1 MEQTNT
7 RQSRDRGDREEATM
21 SEEEKY
27 DNLIGEK
34 VETGDFSL
42 EDLTGEKLVEV
53 ASENWKDHW
62 KGMPEFEQDKEH
74 HQKIMVKFLTEKDM
88 LEFGERIGVKVT
100 PRTRG
105 IWYPAPEGVR
115 ESYLYRWFEGEDE

>member
-1 MEQTNT
+1 
-7 RQSRDRGDREEATM
+7 M

-27 DNLIGEK
+27 ENLIGEK

-53 ASENWKDHW
+53 ASENWEDHW
-62 KGMPEFEQDKEH
+62 KGMPDYEQNQSH
-74 HQKIMVKFLTEKDM
+74 HRKIQVKFLTEADM
-88 LEFGERIGVKVT
+88 NEFSEKIGVKIT
-100 PRTRG
+100 NKTRG

-115 ESYLYRWFEGEDE
+115 ESYLYRWFEGEEE